1 MFKKFVRFL
10 LTNVCSD
17 DILYAEQL
25 FEYVLWEEKIM
36 YSQKK
41 NSNFIVTNR
50 SFSVANRSLSVAEIL
65 NSSRK
70 AAARR
75 RIMKKVSII
84 SFTLAIA
91 VTVCIIIS
99 SIIVKANEHTAI
111 NNDIKSFVRID
122 VEKGDTLWTIAE
134 SNISE
139 HYDSIYQYIREIKN
153 LNGLTSDDI
162 LYGSKLII
170 PIYTASTSR

>member
-10 LTNVCSD
+10 LTNVCSN
-17 DILYAEQL
+17 DILYTEQL
-25 FEYVLWEEKIM
+25 FEYMFLEEKIM

-41 NSNFIVTNR
+41 NSNFIVI
-50 SFSVANRSLSVAEIL
+50 NRSLSVAEIL
-65 NSSRK
+65 SSSRK

-75 RIMKKVSII
+75 RIIKKVSIF

-111 NNDIKSFVRID
+111 NNDIKSFIRID
-122 VEKGDTLWTIAE
+122 VERGDTLWTIAE

-170 PIYTASTSR
+170 PIYTVSSSR